1 MPVSVYF
8 RQHLDDGGNCGG
20 NPDHW
25 RPDPFPPAY
34 SLAGG
39 RRGLS
44 VGWDLCDKTGGN
56 RLGRFPEAASEDLL
70 AGPKRNFQV
79 FDPLEL
85 HRAGSERGDRK
96 TAVREA
102 HIPLRALTRRAWEA
116 NIASLCAL
124 GRGPG
129 VRAAAGPGDGDRL
142 KQLEGDQ
149 KGAHAAG
156 LAETL
161 RTA

>member
-1 MPVSVYF
+1 M
-8 RQHLDDGGNCGG
+8 
-20 NPDHW
+20 
-25 RPDPFPPAY
+25 
-34 SLAGG
+34 
-39 RRGLS
+39 
-44 VGWDLCDKTGGN
+44 
-56 RLGRFPEAASEDLL
+56 

-116 NIASLCAL
+116 NIASLWAL

-129 VRAAAGPGDGDRL
+129 ARAAARAAAGPGDGDRL